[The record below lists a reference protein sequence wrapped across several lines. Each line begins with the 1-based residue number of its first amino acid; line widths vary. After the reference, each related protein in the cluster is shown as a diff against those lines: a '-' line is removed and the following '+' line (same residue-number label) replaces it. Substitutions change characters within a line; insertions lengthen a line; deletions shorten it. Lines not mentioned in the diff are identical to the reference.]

1 MKTAM
6 AARKTLRDVTSW
18 WCGTVVVQLIVKPV
32 LCLLLVIHERL
43 VASVNLYVIGCLMA
57 SVNLYVTKWLQ
68 LHALVGSTC
77 CG

>member
-6 AARKTLRDVTSW
+6 AARKTLRDVTSC
-18 WCGTVVVQLIVKPV
+18 WCGTVVVQLIVK
-32 LCLLLVIHERL
+32 LRLLLVIHERL